1 MRYNEQAVQPQ
12 KEDKPGKEK
21 AREMTKPGQYS
32 SSELQGSRKIM
43 WRK

>member
-1 MRYNEQAVQPQ
+1 MRFNEQAVQPQ
-12 KEDKPGKEK
+12 KEEPKKEK
-21 AREMTKPGQYS
+21 ARDLKKPGQYS